1 MATPYVA
8 YPASDLGVPRY
19 RLLQLA
25 SRLLFKPVT
34 FSLSQ
39 MADRLGT
46 VKNAE
51 GTDRVS
57 FRALALN
64 CLLYLNDIVATEDD
78 AVAWLRERIEDER
91 GRFRI
96 WASNLGALHNEN
108 SAKSLEF
115 RLRNSERMHQSVT
128 DGLKRL
134 EDLTYRIYRIV
145 SGILP
150 NRIAKFPAG
159 DDERLD
165 TSECQVGTYLA
176 PCWLTSFQLDLPRQ
190 ALLADGYRLTYPV
203 LYCSAKTLSMSNP
216 CALPSSPIIFIFII
230 IPATT
235 PRLPQPSV
243 PTGFIALHSIAQ
255 AASRHLLSVASPCT
269 VSLGRRF
276 GVCFGDK
283 GDVED
288 ITEAD
293 IISTVEFDHT
303 GNYLATGDKGGRVV
317 LFERN
322 ETKKTCEYKFHTEFQ
337 SHEPEF
343 DYLKSL
349 EIEEKIN
356 KIKWCRR
363 QNASHY
369 LLSTN
374 DKTIKL
380 WKVFEK
386 SLKVPAPVAEP
397 PVRLPQMRF
406 KTPMELKLPRLTH
419 HDTVVAA
426 VPRRTYAN
434 AHAYHIN
441 SISVNSDGETFISS
455 DDLRINLWNLNIQDQ
470 SFNIVDIKPANME
483 ELTEVIT
490 AAEFHPVSCNWFMY
504 ASSKGTIKLADM
516 RESALC
522 DQHAK
527 LFEQEEDPASRSFF
541 SEIISSISDV
551 RFSHDGRY
559 ILSRDYL
566 TVKIWDV
573 NMERQPV
580 KTIPIHEHLRPRLCD
595 TYENDSIFDK
605 FEVVFSGDAKNVM
618 TGSYNNNFMIY
629 PSDPE
634 KETEVV
640 LQADKSAFKAKK
652 VGIPTPINSSTSSPA
667 AGAGQGQR
675 MRKETDAD
683 QIDFNKKILHMS
695 WHPFEDS
702 IAIAATNN
710 GSGIWRLQE
719 VWLLRCRSAVETTFY
734 TYLTISRTG
743 LPPLLPERYFALY
756 ALTLIRRHAPCA
768 ESHAVARNGAVTP
781 KVINAGPSLEK
792 AELYGIHDQRST
804 HSKLMGL
811 AGRIFIETIPQW
823 LTVGAMLALIFGG
836 CCSNVFALEAIVKV
850 EPASGTLLTFV
861 QFLFVAV
868 TGYVSQFDATRP
880 PFFIRPNRVPI
891 RRWLINIV
899 LFFSINLLNNHAF
912 SYDISV
918 PVHIILRSGGS
929 ITTIVAGS
937 LYGKRYS
944 RIQVTAVVL
953 LTIGQSG
960 SESSHELSAPSFSTG
975 LGILFVAQAL
985 SAVMGL
991 YTEETYKQYGPQ
1003 WKENLFYSH
1012 ILSLP
1017 LFLPFTKS
1025 LVRQF
1030 MRLVDSPPLVLRLPI
1045 DQASLMTLPE
1055 GWQKAAEGIYIPS
1068 QVTYLALN
1076 VLTQYACIRGVN
1088 LLAAVSSAL
1097 TVTIVLN
1104 IRKLVS
1110 LLLSIWLFGNRLA
1123 TGTLVGAVVVFSA
1136 GALYSLDSKQK
1147 EKKPTASTRPKADSG
1162 RVGQAIEHDDSADED
1177 DEDEEEAD
1185 NGHSLHRAESVGVR
1199 ASADEPSPALED
1211 GMLLRDMLRKT
1222 TFYDPVAE
1230 RQNSQTDAKLFYQ
1243 MGKRDLVKN
1252 DAGSWSHS
1260 HPTPHCSPP
1269 TLPKRRRRSQY
1280 PRAASYQAESSV
1292 STVGCSK
1299 LHFSTYPRLA

>member
-1 MATPYVA
+1 MVDSDTNSPTWKFTQYVLTHL
-8 YPASDLGVPRY
+8 PAS
-19 RLLQLA
+19 
-25 SRLLFKPVT
+25 T
-34 FSLSQ
+34 
-39 MADRLGT
+39 M
-46 VKNAE
+46 
-51 GTDRVS
+51 
-57 FRALALN
+57 
-64 CLLYLNDIVATEDD
+64 
-78 AVAWLRERIEDER
+78 
-91 GRFRI
+91 
-96 WASNLGALHNEN
+96 
-108 SAKSLEF
+108 
-115 RLRNSERMHQSVT
+115 
-128 DGLKRL
+128 
-134 EDLTYRIYRIV
+134 
-145 SGILP
+145 
-150 NRIAKFPAG
+150 
-159 DDERLD
+159 
-165 TSECQVGTYLA
+165 
-176 PCWLTSFQLDLPRQ
+176 
-190 ALLADGYRLTYPV
+190 
-203 LYCSAKTLSMSNP
+203 
-216 CALPSSPIIFIFII
+216 
-230 IPATT
+230 
-235 PRLPQPSV
+235 PSV
-243 PTGFIALHSIAQ
+243 PSSHPLSILVYAPPSSWLIAHTAY
-255 AASRHLLSVASPCT
+255 R
-269 VSLGRRF
+269 
-276 GVCFGDK
+276 CFGDK

-386 SLKVPAPVAEP
+386 SLKVVAENNLSDDLTP
-397 PVRLPQMRF
+397 ANIAGGGGAPRPTPAHRF
-406 KTPMELKLPRLTH
+406 KNSEDLIMPRLTH

-490 AAEFHPVSCNWFMY
+490 AAEFHPLSCNWFMY

-522 DQHAK
+522 DRHAK
-527 LFEQEEDPASRSFF
+527 LFEQEEDPSSRSFF

-551 RFSHDGRY
+551 RFSYDGRY

-566 TVKIWDV
+566 TVKIWDI

-629 PSDPE
+629 PSDPD
-634 KETEVV
+634 KEVEVV

-652 VGIPTPINSSTSSPA
+652 VGVPTPINSATSPTATNGGKKGGSRAGSPA
-667 AGAGQGQR
+667 AGAGGQGQR

-710 GSGIWRLQE
+710 
-719 VWLLRCRSAVETTFY
+719 
-734 TYLTISRTG
+734 
-743 LPPLLPERYFALY
+743 
-756 ALTLIRRHAPCA
+756 ALTASMTSSTTSRRRGQPQGTTSMTSEKMDPSVNPRGRYDKAASPAPNGLAMNGHALHDT
-768 ESHAVARNGAVTP
+768 ES
-781 KVINAGPSLEK
+781 EK
-792 AELYGIHDQRST
+792 PIQA
-804 HSKLMGL
+804 
-811 AGRIFIETIPQW
+811 AGRIVVGLFSQW
-823 LTVGAMLALIFGG
+823 IAVGVMLGLIFGG
-836 CCSNVFALEAIVKV
+836 CCSNVYALEAIIKV
-850 EPASGTLLTFV
+850 EPSSGTLLTFV

-868 TGYVSQFDATRP
+868 TGYFSQFDRSRP
-880 PFFIRPNRVPI
+880 PFFLRQNKVPL
-891 RRWLINIV
+891 RRWLVNIV
-899 LFFSINLLNNHAF
+899 LFFSINVLNNHAF

-929 ITTIVAGS
+929 ITTMIAGS
-937 LYGKRYS
+937 LYGKKYS
-944 RIQVTAVVL
+944 RIQIVAVIL
-953 LTIGQSG
+953 LTLGVITAAWSDAQSKA
-960 SESSHELSAPSFSTG
+960 SHTKTIHFTNKSPDQIDRPAFGTG
-975 LGILFVAQAL
+975 LVILFVAQIL
-985 SAVMGL
+985 SAIMGL
-991 YTEETYKQYGPQ
+991 YTEETYKKYGPQ

-1012 ILSLP
+1012 LLSLP
-1017 LFLPFTKS
+1017 LFLPFTPS
-1025 LVRQF
+1025 LTRQF
-1030 MRLVDSPPLVLRLPI
+1030 RRLADSPPLSLPMLG
-1045 DQASLMTLPE
+1045 QTSSLGL
-1055 GWQKAAEGIYIPS
+1055 AEELGGGLVKLHIPS
-1068 QVTYLALN
+1068 QLVYLATN

-1123 TGTLVGAVVVFSA
+1123 VGTLIGAVIVFGA
-1136 GALYSLDSKQK
+1136 GGLYSLDSRAKTSRVQK
-1147 EKKPTASTRPKADSG
+1147 GGNK
-1162 RVGQAIEHDDSADED
+1162 
-1177 DEDEEEAD
+1177 
-1185 NGHSLHRAESVGVR
+1185 
-1199 ASADEPSPALED
+1199 
-1211 GMLLRDMLRKT
+1211 
-1222 TFYDPVAE
+1222 
-1230 RQNSQTDAKLFYQ
+1230 
-1243 MGKRDLVKN
+1243 
-1252 DAGSWSHS
+1252 
-1260 HPTPHCSPP
+1260 
-1269 TLPKRRRRSQY
+1269 
-1280 PRAASYQAESSV
+1280 
-1292 STVGCSK
+1292 
-1299 LHFSTYPRLA
+1299 